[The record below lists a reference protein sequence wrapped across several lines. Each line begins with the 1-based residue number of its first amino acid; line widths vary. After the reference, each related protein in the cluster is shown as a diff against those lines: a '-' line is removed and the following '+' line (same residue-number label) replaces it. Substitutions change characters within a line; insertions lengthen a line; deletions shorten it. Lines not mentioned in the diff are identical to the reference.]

1 MIKTYHGSFAT
12 TIDKYLIGG
21 QSSTYLQLIGEFDGE
36 GSLLKSFSL
45 QYLSKLS
52 YRETSK
58 LIKEVT
64 TSNLSPTRLK
74 GLLCEKNVEI
84 ELAQSL
90 LIDNQLDS
98 QTDESIIKVR
108 QVDIYDEDQ
117 TEKLFMKDGVCAKK
131 QKEQRDK
138 VAKDKKERTFTDVMS
153 LELPNGQYETI
164 VAAGQIDANA
174 LCKATV
180 KYHYATQIEIGQEL
194 PIVVI
199 SDGATSIKS
208 DAINI
213 FGTNVTH
220 ILDWYHLDKKV
231 KQYLSMIA
239 PNKAR
244 KQQDYEQIINYL
256 WEGQDDKAI
265 QYLEQIASRN
275 DRKREELVKYL
286 RKNQPYMICY
296 KYRQQI
302 GKTIGSGR
310 VEKMNDI
317 VLAKRQKNSSMAW
330 SSNGS
335 TQLAVLTA
343 YLHNQNISSTN

>member
-1 MIKTYHGSFAT
+1 MIKTYHGSFETA
-12 TIDKYLIGG
+12 IDKYLISG
-21 QSSTYLQLIGEFDGE
+21 QSSTYLQQIGEFDGE
-36 GSLLKSFSL
+36 GSLLKNFSL
-45 QYLSKLS
+45 EYLSKLS
-52 YRETSK
+52 YRETSR
-58 LIKEVT
+58 LIKKVT
-64 TSNLSPTRLK
+64 TSNLSPARLK
-74 GLLCEKNVEI
+74 GLLSEKNAEI
-84 ELAQSL
+84 ELEQSL
-90 LIDNQLDS
+90 LIDNQIDK
-98 QTDESIIKVR
+98 EGKPIMKVK
-108 QVDIYDEDQ
+108 QVDIYDENS

-131 QKEQRDK
+131 QKAQRDK
-138 VAKDKKERTFTDVMS
+138 VAKEKKERTFTDVMS

-164 VAAGQIDANA
+164 VAAGQIDANS
-174 LCKATV
+174 LCKATI
-180 KYHYATQIEIGQEL
+180 KYHYATQIEAGQEL
-194 PIVVI
+194 PIVVV

-208 DAINI
+208 DATCI

-239 PNKAR
+239 PSKIS

-265 QYLEQIASRN
+265 KYLERIASRN
-275 DRKREELVKYL
+275 DKKRENLVKYL

-310 VEKMNDI
+310 IEKMNDI

-330 SSNGS
+330 SSSGS
-335 TQLAVLTA
+335 TELAVLTA